1 MVIHFVA
8 CRVHVKGTN
17 LGKQIFY
24 IFNLILLHVIVKFT
38 SGATSGAA
46 TQDCTYIGCYFH
58 SNASSSTTLLR
69 ASIAVLHFYSYELL
83 NRTLTSVKSLKSCV
97 ECYEEQTF

>member
-38 SGATSGAA
+38 SGATSALQRKIA
-46 TQDCTYIGCYFH
+46 YIGCYFH
-58 SNASSSTTLLR
+58 SNASSSTILLP
-69 ASIAVLHFYSYELL
+69 VLKV
-83 NRTLTSVKSLKSCV
+83 SVLC
-97 ECYEEQTF
+97 

>member
-8 CRVHVKGTN
+8 CRIHVKGTN

-38 SGATSGAA
+38 SGATSALQRKIA
-46 TQDCTYIGCYFH
+46 H
-58 SNASSSTTLLR
+58 TLV
-69 ASIAVLHFYSYELL
+69 AISIVTLAVVQYCCV
-83 NRTLTSVKSLKSCV
+83 RRSLCCISIVTNC
-97 ECYEEQTF
+97 